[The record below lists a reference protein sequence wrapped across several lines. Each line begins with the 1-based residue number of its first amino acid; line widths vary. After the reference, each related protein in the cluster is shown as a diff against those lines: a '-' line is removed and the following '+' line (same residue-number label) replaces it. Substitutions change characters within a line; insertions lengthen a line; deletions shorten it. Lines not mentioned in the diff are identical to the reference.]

1 MDKKIYSGKI
11 NKNIFIQILLFS
23 VLVCIDQI
31 TKQWAVNSLHNM
43 DLSVIK
49 NIISFHYL
57 ENQGAAFG
65 MLNKHPWIFI
75 IISIIIFLAVSAVYY
90 LVNRGL
96 KNYCCQNEDKIKQ
109 KTVNNTIFL
118 NYILAVLGAGA
129 VGNLIDRVFRGFV
142 VDYLHATFIDFP
154 VFNLADCCITIG
166 AGLLILYVILSEIKE
181 QKAKKLGGDED
192 AVE

>member
-129 VGNLIDRVFRGFV
+129 VGNLIDRIVNGFV
-142 VDYLHATFIDFP
+142 TDFIQLDFISFP
-154 VFNLADCCITIG
+154 VFNFADICVTMST
-166 AGLLILYVILSEIKE
+166 LFLIIFFIFIYR
-181 QKAKKLGGDED
+181 ED
-192 AVE
+192 GNFHVFRKNLH